1 MTASYT
7 FLPWARQ
14 GLANRVTAAAP
25 AGQLRSAVEVKLAL
39 TSRGLDGVETT
50 KDYPRNVALYGPGDV
65 IGVDRRAII
74 RTEPRDWVTNFEPNY
89 LAAIE
94 FYDED
99 FPWRYTPSPPDAAG
113 ARLSPWLVLAVFTED
128 EFAESAGAQSIRLP
142 AVTLTDAALAG
153 AFPDPATLWA
163 WAHVHVNR
171 GLTDNDAEIVA
182 TDRDAVAA
190 RLDATLTEDSDL
202 AYSRIVCPRRLAPD
216 TTYHAMLLPA
226 YETGRL
232 AGLDLD
238 PNTAP
243 AATACSW
250 MTNGAPTKDFP
261 VYFRWQFR
269 TGALGDFEYLVRML
283 QPRPVDKR
291 VGSRPMDVQKP
302 GMNLPGITDSRFN
315 GALPLGGALR
325 VPRSSLSATD
335 RAEVEAQERWFEPPP
350 NPFQQKLA
358 ALINLADDYSAQPA
372 AQANAN
378 GTVSGL
384 TQATDPIITPP
395 MYGRWHSMT
404 ARLTE
409 DRNGNPTANA
419 DN

>member
-1 MTASYT
+1 M
-7 FLPWARQ
+7 
-14 GLANRVTAAAP
+14 
-25 AGQLRSAVEVKLAL
+25 
-39 TSRGLDGVETT
+39 
-50 KDYPRNVALYGPGDV
+50 
-65 IGVDRRAII
+65 
-74 RTEPRDWVTNFEPNY
+74 TNFEPNY

-113 ARLSPWLVLAVFTED
+113 ARLSPWLVLAVFTND

-190 RLDATLTEDSDL
+190 RLDATLTENADL
-202 AYSRIVCPRRLAPD
+202 AYSRIVCPRRLAAD

-250 MTNGAPTKDFP
+250 TTSWS
-261 VYFRWQFR
+261 R
-269 TGALGDFEYLVRML
+269 
-283 QPRPVDKR
+283 R
-291 VGSRPMDVQKP
+291 V
-302 GMNLPGITDSRFN
+302 
-315 GALPLGGALR
+315 
-325 VPRSSLSATD
+325 
-335 RAEVEAQERWFEPPP
+335 
-350 NPFQQKLA
+350 
-358 ALINLADDYSAQPA
+358 
-372 AQANAN
+372 
-378 GTVSGL
+378 
-384 TQATDPIITPP
+384 
-395 MYGRWHSMT
+395 
-404 ARLTE
+404 AR
-409 DRNGNPTANA
+409 
-419 DN
+419 